1 MTCCREVLGKS
12 VVGKC
17 ACVWGSVDCRGV
29 LKECCGKARSV
40 VDKCWEG
47 VLWRGVVKKCCEEV
61 LW

>member
-1 MTCCREVLGKS
+1 MEKRQ
-12 VVGKC
+12 
-17 ACVWGSVDCRGV
+17 
-29 LKECCGKARSV
+29 SV

>member
-1 MTCCREVLGKS
+1 MEK
-12 VVGKC
+12 
-17 ACVWGSVDCRGV
+17 W
-29 LKECCGKARSV
+29 RSV

>member
-1 MTCCREVLGKS
+1 MEKWL
-12 VVGKC
+12 
-17 ACVWGSVDCRGV
+17 
-29 LKECCGKARSV
+29 SV